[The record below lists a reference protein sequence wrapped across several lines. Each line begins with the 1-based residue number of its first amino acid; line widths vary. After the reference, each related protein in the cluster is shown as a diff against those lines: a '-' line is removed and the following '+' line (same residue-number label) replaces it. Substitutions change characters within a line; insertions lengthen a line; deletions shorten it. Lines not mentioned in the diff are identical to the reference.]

1 MSSKPSTRFGR
12 WTDDEGNVD
21 AQKRKQDIQL
31 VVSAALVVVLLAAV
45 AGSGGSKAPDT
56 SSNVDVEPV
65 PTTPTPT
72 TTPGENTTNDS
83 NTSVEDETTPTA
95 TPTPSEPVLVSA
107 PTTATGAAISSPL
120 SCDVS
125 SPDYTVSGGDI
136 QSVINQAS
144 PGDKILVESGTYSG
158 ETRAQGFQTNG
169 ESTTISI
176 DKPLTLVAQNGAVL
190 DGGDDLSYGI
200 AVSSGDVA
208 VCGFEVKNY
217 EAAGVYVDGDYETR
231 SENVL
236 VSEVTASNLDGPVVN
251 VNDVSHVTIEN
262 INVDGLG
269 DYSQYGAIQV
279 KRSNDVTIRSA
290 TISNVQSPQQA
301 IKVSGSDTTLE
312 RIDAD
317 GSMVTVT
324 GSNTYVDD
332 VAAKRVHIGCTNCG
346 ETTGLAIENS
356 DIRTLVVDGQ
366 PLYGDVQTS
375 NLGSVSVGSSKASG
389 SLDLRHNYW
398 GDDDPA
404 DQINTMGVTV
414 QYEPYCTDDDC
425 TTTSD

>member
-1 MSSKPSTRFGR
+1 MDSKPSTIFGR
-12 WTDDEGNVD
+12 WEDEDGNVD
-21 AQKRKQDIQL
+21 GQKRKQDIQL

-45 AGSGGSKAPDT
+45 AGSDGSNASDA
-56 SSNVDVEPV
+56 SADVDVEPV

-72 TTPGENTTNDS
+72 STPGETTTPNES
-83 NTSVEDETTPTA
+83 NTSVNDEETPEPDDPTLLSSPSTA
-95 TPTPSEPVLVSA
+95 S
-107 PTTATGAAISSPL
+107 GAESLSSPL

-125 SPDYTVSGGDI
+125 NPDYTVSGGDI
-136 QSVINQAS
+136 QPVINQAS
-144 PGDKILVESGTYSG
+144 PGNKIFVESGTYSG

-176 DKPLTLVAQNGAVL
+176 DKPLTLVAQNGVVL

-231 SENVL
+231 SETVL

-356 DIRTLVVDGQ
+356 GIRTLVVDGQ

-375 NLGSVSVGSSKASG
+375 NLGRVSVGSSEASG

-404 DQINTMGVTV
+404 DQINTMGVSV
-414 QYEPYCTDDDC
+414 QYEPFCTDEDC
-425 TTTSD
+425 TATSD